1 MVSIWWVALAF
12 VLGGLAGLLIF
23 ALLSMSATQEGRA
36 VKVDED
42 LQRRTVG
49 KIRLEEEW
57 TT

>member
-12 VLGGLAGLLIF
+12 VLGGLAGMLIF
-23 ALLSMSATQEGRA
+23 ALLSMSATQQGRA